1 MEPQTIDID
10 NPEESIS
17 GCQIVFASSA
27 PVPLSSKPPSQ
38 LSIKPRLKLGDN
50 STNNPLQ
57 VHLNSGYALHG
68 LSSFVHLDL
77 DNTTSA
83 VTITHIPHQSNA
95 NADNEPIEL
104 SMSEES
110 NSVPSEDMQYI
121 SRPGLQ
127 NVATEYKNDMIRTSN
142 IVNVISE
149 EVTVQLT
156 EINLRKLRSNSVDVE
171 GSDDS
176 DDYQIKDQPAEIDTD
191 LNEKCNEIRRGF
203 TNSYIQFKWQKL
215 IGNHLFYA
223 RIPTCILALLLLI
236 LSAAYCIGQTCETQL
251 DLITKCEPKTREEI
265 WQHSGDVQLR
275 NSQNKTERTRESQYG
290 WTDEACWSTKSSEI
304 NMHTLWRTSK
314 YKYEWVEQPLNVK
327 TVLFGLISLYCLVI
341 ILYGVGATINDIIDV
356 KNNTLHQRA
365 YQYRN
370 RHAKTTNEC
379 QSYFNQMRAFYR
391 AHFSAD
397 AVGWITIM
405 FGTELIEIILQ
416 YQVLYLYNGY
426 NVFDTNNEK
435 DVYLANKP
443 QFIVI
448 FATILAF
455 NLFGS
460 GLCWLSYVL
469 GCRGLRF
476 KLTLFYVDQFSDFLY
491 TLFPFIVIF
500 GDTYTQPVKEK
511 LVWIAQLNISSDLAF
526 AAAFIPLF
534 LLSNKCLFITIDLVR
549 KMRTEYF
556 KQFEFIQ
563 TILSQTNTNL
573 ISYQAQLRGFKNQK
587 SFKMEVYDHK
597 GNIQLNVSQL
607 TALTNTAS
615 KAHPTMR
622 IVYLSIMTLL
632 YFVFGIQVLVYTTTY
647 LSDAEQYCYQITESK
662 YFDGN
667 GTYTYN
673 KTLTDEEND
682 LLMRHSELFLW
693 HKCLYRVYP
702 FAGDEEDYKCQCRVF
717 VLDWETDLIS
727 NADDRHTYLNI
738 TQSQM
743 LTAVMQQYYMLE
755 KFSTRNAEGSISTAV
770 HFQPDM
776 FRARMLRAFSWISL
790 TITGIDANASVRL
803 WSYLEYF
810 RIENTN
816 SIRELPSDFDEL
828 RSLKYFQST
837 FGGLTE
843 FPSQLCSLPNLK
855 VIQIEWS
862 VIETIPHCIANARA
876 LEQFHINGGTALAQF
891 SLSLLTLPHLQDV
904 SLWKA
909 PFLTF
914 ENLLAFNNINDDT
927 NASLEEYFD
936 AHFAWND
943 DANYYFSLTPLC
955 DDLSRNQYPTKLEEF
970 LNKKI

>member
-1 MEPQTIDID
+1 
-10 NPEESIS
+10 
-17 GCQIVFASSA
+17 
-27 PVPLSSKPPSQ
+27 
-38 LSIKPRLKLGDN
+38 
-50 STNNPLQ
+50 
-57 VHLNSGYALHG
+57 
-68 LSSFVHLDL
+68 
-77 DNTTSA
+77 
-83 VTITHIPHQSNA
+83 
-95 NADNEPIEL
+95 
-104 SMSEES
+104 
-110 NSVPSEDMQYI
+110 
-121 SRPGLQ
+121 
-127 NVATEYKNDMIRTSN
+127 
-142 IVNVISE
+142 
-149 EVTVQLT
+149 
-156 EINLRKLRSNSVDVE
+156 
-171 GSDDS
+171 
-176 DDYQIKDQPAEIDTD
+176 
-191 LNEKCNEIRRGF
+191 
-203 TNSYIQFKWQKL
+203 
-215 IGNHLFYA
+215 
-223 RIPTCILALLLLI
+223 
-236 LSAAYCIGQTCETQL
+236 
-251 DLITKCEPKTREEI
+251 
-265 WQHSGDVQLR
+265 
-275 NSQNKTERTRESQYG
+275 
-290 WTDEACWSTKSSEI
+290 
-304 NMHTLWRTSK
+304 
-314 YKYEWVEQPLNVK
+314 
-327 TVLFGLISLYCLVI
+327 
-341 ILYGVGATINDIIDV
+341 
-356 KNNTLHQRA
+356 
-365 YQYRN
+365 
-370 RHAKTTNEC
+370 
-379 QSYFNQMRAFYR
+379 
-391 AHFSAD
+391 
-397 AVGWITIM
+397 M

-476 KLTLFYVDQFSDFLY
+476 KLTLFYVDQFSDFFY

-511 LVWIAQLNISSDLAF
+511 LVWIAQLNISSNLAF

-556 KQFEFIQ
+556 ETFEFIQ
-563 TILSQTNTNL
+563 TVLSQTNTNL
-573 ISYQAQLRGFKNQK
+573 ISYQAQLRGFKNQE

-693 HKCLYRVYP
+693 HKCLYQVYP
-702 FAGDEEDYKCQCRVF
+702 FVGDDVDYKCQCRVF

-727 NADDRHTYLNI
+727 KAHDRHTYLNI
-738 TQSQM
+738 TQPQ
-743 LTAVMQQYYMLE
+743 LLAGVMQQWYMME
-755 KFSTRNAEGSISTAV
+755 KFSTKHAEGSISAAV
-770 HFQPDM
+770 KFNPDM
-776 FRARMLRAFSWISL
+776 FRARMLRAFSWVSL
-790 TITGIDANASVRL
+790 SIAGIDANASVRL
-803 WSYLEYF
+803 WSHLEYF
-810 RIENTN
+810 HIENTN
-816 SIRELPSDFDEL
+816 YIRSLAHDFDQL
-828 RSLKYFQST
+828 QSLKYFTSIL
-837 FGGLTE
+837 GGLTE
-843 FPSQLCSLPNLK
+843 FPPQLCSLPNLK
-855 VIQIEWS
+855 VIQIDWS
-862 VIETIPHCIANARA
+862 SITTIPHCVADLRD
-876 LEQFHINGGTALAQF
+876 LEQFHINAGSMLARF
-891 SLSLLTLPHLQDV
+891 PLALLTLPNLQDV

-955 DDLSRNQYPTKLEEF
+955 DDLSRIQYPTKLEEF
-970 LNKKI
+970 LNKKIANIDTTTTTCTETCAGRDGHGNDMYCPPYVLGDGKCDFGCNTNACDFDHGDCNQLCFHSAFSDCTEELFLNDVCDEECNNIWCTYSKHGSKSLDGNAFYADNDHCGSAVLVTQNTTEQAEWAAKCYPSRSHNIYTTEFTCPWHWVADGYCDDACRTDECENDKGDCDSGCVDDSCNLMLNAWTTVAGRNDVYLLSIEEICDIWPALVIFFDINPKINCTGATERADKNNDEHINFREYMILANLIWTSQDPDELIQAEWKTKGE